1 MVGHVLTIPL
11 QVMSETTGV
20 ELNFQRASV
29 HLVHDV
35 KRLEDGEDLNDALLD
50 FFVKLG
56 QALIP
61 NGRQETGFNAGL
73 SPVAY
78 LGSYFYGML
87 QKGHASDGRA
97 GHANVANWAKRRLGK
112 GGLFADQVGAFAVPV
127 NELLRDYMGRQ
138 QEKHWWLAVLV
149 NPRGGCPNQGPV
161 QEGVSVACL
170 DSFART
176 GMRYKPPRRA
186 LKDGTIEAYS
196 VEISSFSR
204 SGFVALVGFRAQGD
218 GSLGPLVDPRLSRLQ
233 FGHRIIKEPE
243 LDLKVRN
250 YGDFGVPGVLEGTL
264 EFAFDSS
271 TRICG
276 DYMLHYGGVA
286 EYKPAIKLELRREPN
301 QSQQQVSRLLAG
313 YCGKEWEL
321 ANPETPY
328 KDSLIAGALQLADT
342 PQQESAHDC
351 GFFILEQVLRLL
363 QLSPTALRSL
373 AQRST
378 EDVAGLPWPA
388 QREVVKRKKKLREVT
403 ADLFVAAR
411 RQGTGDVEVLLKQ
424 DEVLRKK
431 LLLAMWEGPYFA
443 KAVANLIG
451 MDPGPL
457 PEIPTLP
464 KEEEAKKHEAEEE
477 SESDSSARS
486 SSSHRSSSSAS
497 SSRSRKRKHEESRS
511 RSRKRARKERKEG
524 HGHRAERPAR
534 PPPPPSFTKED
545 LQGYPSKTLRNLCVQ
560 YKVLP
565 PGMVERTDLLKAL
578 ERLAIVKHAVPAGT
592 AAAAKAVG
600 DRLAGAAR
608 PDLPSFTTDDLD
620 TMPISKLKMFCI
632 QFGRLPSGS
641 LEKSD
646 LKKALAPLAKPST
659 KPKQAFSGNGTA
671 AGHSHHHHKKRALP
685 SFTATELDTMP
696 ISRLKSYCIQYG
708 KMPHGPV
715 ERTDLVALLKPFAG
729 AGVGAVGAPSVPG
742 ALGPG
747 SAATATS
754 FGSQASSA
762 KPAEADSFVLE
773 DLKTMSM
780 KTLKTF
786 CLKHK
791 VMPHGPVEKCDLQK
805 ALEPDRK
812 SVV

>member
-1 MVGHVLTIPL
+1 
-11 QVMSETTGV
+11 MSETTGV
-20 ELNFQRASV
+20 ELSFQRASV

-149 NPRGGCPNQGPV
+149 NPRGGCPSQGPV

-233 FGHRIIKEPE
+233 FGHRIIKDPE

-286 EYKPAIKLELRREPN
+286 EYKPALKLELRREPN
-301 QSQQQVSRLLAG
+301 QSQQQVSRLLGG
-313 YCGKEWEL
+313 YCAKEWEL

-464 KEEEAKKHEAEEE
+464 KEEEAKKARSGGGIRVGQQREEQQQPSKQQQRFLEPQPEAE
-477 SESDSSARS
+477 ARGEPQPQQEAGAQGAEGGTP
-486 SSSHRSSSSAS
+486 RTPG
-497 SSRSRKRKHEESRS
+497 
-511 RSRKRARKERKEG
+511 RAPGPAAPTAQLHQGGPPRLSLQDVAEPLRAVQGAPSG
-524 HGHRAERPAR
+524 HGGAHGLVEGLGAPGHREERRSGRYGGGCQGGGRAPRRRRPAR
-534 PPPPPSFTKED
+534 PSELHD
-545 LQGYPSKTLRNLCVQ
+545 
-560 YKVLP
+560 
-565 PGMVERTDLLKAL
+565 
-578 ERLAIVKHAVPAGT
+578 
-592 AAAAKAVG
+592 
-600 DRLAGAAR
+600 
-608 PDLPSFTTDDLD
+608 
-620 TMPISKLKMFCI
+620 
-632 QFGRLPSGS
+632 GRLGHHADQQAEDVLHPVWPAPFGLPGKVR
-641 LEKSD
+641 LE
-646 LKKALAPLAKPST
+646 
-659 KPKQAFSGNGTA
+659 
-671 AGHSHHHHKKRALP
+671 
-685 SFTATELDTMP
+685 E
-696 ISRLKSYCIQYG
+696 
-708 KMPHGPV
+708 
-715 ERTDLVALLKPFAG
+715 
-729 AGVGAVGAPSVPG
+729 
-742 ALGPG
+742 GPG
-747 SAATATS
+747 S
-754 FGSQASSA
+754 FGQAFHKA
-762 KPAEADSFVLE
+762 KAGLQRQWDSLWPF
-773 DLKTMSM
+773 T
-780 KTLKTF
+780 
-786 CLKHK
+786 
-791 VMPHGPVEKCDLQK
+791 
-805 ALEPDRK
+805 
-812 SVV
+812 

>member
-1 MVGHVLTIPL
+1 
-11 QVMSETTGV
+11 MSETTGV
-20 ELNFQRASV
+20 ELSFQRASV

-149 NPRGGCPNQGPV
+149 NPRGGCPSQGPV

-233 FGHRIIKEPE
+233 FGHRIIKDPE

-286 EYKPAIKLELRREPN
+286 EYKPALKLELRREPN
-301 QSQQQVSRLLAG
+301 QSQQQVSRLLGG
-313 YCGKEWEL
+313 YCAKEWEL

-464 KEEEAKKHEAEEE
+464 KEEEAKKARSGGGIRVGQQREEQQQPSKQQQRFLEPQPEAE
-477 SESDSSARS
+477 ARG
-486 SSSHRSSSSAS
+486 
-497 SSRSRKRKHEESRS
+497 EPQPQQE
-511 RSRKRARKERKEG
+511 
-524 HGHRAERPAR
+524 
-534 PPPPPSFTKED
+534 
-545 LQGYPSKTLRNLCVQ
+545 
-560 YKVLP
+560 
-565 PGMVERTDLLKAL
+565 
-578 ERLAIVKHAVPAGT
+578 
-592 AAAAKAVG
+592 
-600 DRLAGAAR
+600 AGAQGAEGGTPRTPGR
-608 PDLPSFTTDDLD
+608 PQTAVTNK
-620 TMPISKLKMFCI
+620 T
-632 QFGRLPSGS
+632 
-641 LEKSD
+641 E
-646 LKKALAPLAKPST
+646 
-659 KPKQAFSGNGTA
+659 KPKFFGT
-671 AGHSHHHHKKRALP
+671 K
-685 SFTATELDTMP
+685 TE
-696 ISRLKSYCIQYG
+696 K
-708 KMPHGPV
+708 
-715 ERTDLVALLKPFAG
+715 
-729 AGVGAVGAPSVPG
+729 
-742 ALGPG
+742 
-747 SAATATS
+747 
-754 FGSQASSA
+754 
-762 KPAEADSFVLE
+762 
-773 DLKTMSM
+773 
-780 KTLKTF
+780 
-786 CLKHK
+786 
-791 VMPHGPVEKCDLQK
+791 
-805 ALEPDRK
+805 
-812 SVV
+812 